1 MAATLTTKLRRR
13 FFNPLREGIDPAARW
28 VEYLGRT
35 GYLARAVVYGL
46 VGLLAAHAA
55 ITMSR
60 SPDTSDAM
68 GVIRS
73 VPLGN
78 LLLAA
83 VAGGL
88 LCFAVWRFVEAV
100 WDTEHRGR
108 DLKGVLA
115 RFGYAVAGIANL
127 FLAALAALTI
137 WNGREAH
144 DAGRKQLAADVMAW
158 PGGWIVVAAVG
169 ITVFA
174 VGVGHF
180 VVAWRARFMADYDR
194 TEMSDAE
201 RALAKPIGRFGLA
214 SRGVTF
220 CLIGLFLALAGWRT
234 NAGEVRSLGG
244 AFAAVAVQPYGRALL
259 LVVAVG
265 FIAYGVY
272 CLSQAKYKRF
282 AK

>member
-28 VEYLGRT
+28 VEYLGRA
-35 GYLARAVVYGL
+35 GYLARAAVYGL
-46 VGLLAAHAA
+46 IGLLAAHAA
-55 ITMSR
+55 ITMTR
-60 SPDTSDAM
+60 SPDTADAM

-73 VPLGN
+73 FPLGD

-83 VAGGL
+83 VAAGL

-108 DLKGVLA
+108 DLKGLLV
-115 RFGYAVAGIANL
+115 RFGFAAAGVANL
-127 FLAALAALTI
+127 FLAGLAGIVA
-137 WNGREAH
+137 WHGRTPRDESH
-144 DAGRKQLAADVMAW
+144 KQLAADAMSW
-158 PGGWIVVAAVG
+158 PGGWLLVSAVG
-169 ITVFA
+169 ITVLA
-174 VGVGHF
+174 IGVGHF
-180 VVAWRARFMADYDR
+180 VVAWRAQFMTDYDR

-220 CLIGLFLALAGWRT
+220 CVIGLFLAVAGWET
-234 NAGEVRSLGG
+234 NAREVKSLGG
-244 AFAAVAVQPYGRALL
+244 AFAAVAVQPYGRVLL
-259 LVVAVG
+259 LVVALG
-265 FIAYGVY
+265 FIAYALF